1 MKTMTRILVVM
12 AVAIGTSGAA
22 AYAQEPPAPPS
33 ESAKQAAGAAEGAP
47 TQGAAAAPT
56 APAPAPPGANPFTG
70 VSLDKYVP
78 NVEKGDLALEA
89 GRRLLADLKAANPAV
104 WASVVEAARFDIQN
118 EETDKFARQKNYVIY
133 AYAALWVILLLFVVG
148 VFARQRKL
156 NAELVELEKRV
167 GRARD

>member
-1 MKTMTRILVVM
+1 MKTMTRILVVV
-12 AVAIGTSGAA
+12 AVAMGTFGAA
-22 AYAQEPPAPPS
+22 AHAQEPTAPPS
-33 ESAKQAAGAAEGAP
+33 ESAKQTAGTPEGVPTGAAPAP
-47 TQGAAAAPT
+47 AP
-56 APAPAPPGANPFTG
+56 PAPAPPGANPFTG

-89 GRRLLADLKAANPAV
+89 GRRLLADLKASNPAV
-104 WASVVEAARFDIQN
+104 WASVVEAARFEIQN

>member
-1 MKTMTRILVVM
+1 M
-12 AVAIGTSGAA
+12 
-22 AYAQEPPAPPS
+22 
-33 ESAKQAAGAAEGAP
+33 
-47 TQGAAAAPT
+47 
-56 APAPAPPGANPFTG
+56 
-70 VSLDKYVP
+70 SLDKYVP

>member
-1 MKTMTRILVVM
+1 MKTMTRILAVM
-12 AVAIGTSGAA
+12 AVVIGTFGAVA
-22 AYAQEPPAPPS
+22 NAQEPAPS
-33 ESAKQAAGAAEGAP
+33 ESAKQAAGAGEGAP
-47 TQGAAAAPT
+47 AQGA
-56 APAPAPPGANPFTG
+56 APAPAPPAPAPAGANPFIG
-70 VSLDKYVP
+70 MPLDRYAP

-104 WASVVEAARFDIQN
+104 WASVVEAARFDIQH
-118 EETDKFARQKNYVIY
+118 EETEKFGRQKNYVIY